1 MTAGSSLRSDQL
13 QQGDK
18 APALVHCPP
27 ASDTHHKQHLHRQDL
42 EEQEQTLRLE
52 NDQFRQRFDLD
63 DNVGNP
69 DGARLKF
76 EVR

>member
-1 MTAGSSLRSDQL
+1 MS
-13 QQGDK
+13 
-18 APALVHCPP
+18 PAIH
-27 ASDTHHKQHLHRQDL
+27 THNKYPMPRQDL